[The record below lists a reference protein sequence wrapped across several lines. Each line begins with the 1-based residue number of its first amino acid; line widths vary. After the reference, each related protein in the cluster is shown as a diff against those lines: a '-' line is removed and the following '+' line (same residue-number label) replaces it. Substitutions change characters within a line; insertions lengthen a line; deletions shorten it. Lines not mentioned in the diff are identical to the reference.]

1 MDNFASQT
9 QRQFWGNFRLYLSLA
24 LILSASFAARCVRA
38 QQSARPPIT
47 GIAAVQVYV
56 TNAEKARAFY
66 EQQLGFVPKNSGCAE
81 GILVCLVVSSHQEI
95 QLIQAPNPVS
105 ANLIA
110 KVAFATPDVAAMRRY
125 LQSKGYDTNSIA
137 TSADHVQ
144 HFSLRDPEGH
154 VVIFVQLPASQ
165 PKDKPTDQLSARII
179 HAGFIVKDRQAED
192 HFYKDVLGFHLYW
205 QGGMKDNETN
215 WVSMQL
221 PDGTDWIEY
230 MLNVAPD
237 ASAHV
242 IGIMNHIALGVP
254 AIQAAKLQFVKNGGK
269 LGEEPKLGRD
279 GKWQLNL
286 YDPDDTRVE
295 CMEFKPVE
303 KPCCSEFTGTHPTP

>member
-1 MDNFASQT
+1 MNEVLVQTRLRFQRSSLFQLFIAFVWSLCVVAST
-9 QRQFWGNFRLYLSLA
+9 AF
-24 LILSASFAARCVRA
+24 A
-38 QQSARPPIT
+38 QQVSRPPIT
-47 GIAAVQVYV
+47 GIAAVQIYV

-66 EQQLGFVPKNSGCAE
+66 EQQLGFVPESSACVP
-81 GILVCLVVSSHQEI
+81 GILACLVVNGRQQI
-95 QLIQAPNPVS
+95 QLVQAPDPKPR
-105 ANLIA
+105 NLIA
-110 KVAFATPDVAAMRRY
+110 KVVFSTPDVARMRRY
-125 LQSKGYDTNSIA
+125 LQSRGFAPNPIETTA
-137 TSADHVQ
+137 EHTP

-154 VVIFVQLPASQ
+154 VVSFVQLPASPPRQQ
-165 PKDKPTDQLSARII
+165 PADQISARII
-179 HAGFIVKDRQAED
+179 HAGFIVKDRQVED

-215 WVSMQL
+215 WVSMQV
-221 PDGTDWIEY
+221 PDGTDWLEY
-230 MLNVAPD
+230 MLNVSPD

-242 IGIMNHIALGVP
+242 IGIMNHVALGVP

-295 CMEFKPVE
+295 CMEFRPVE
-303 KPCCSEFTGTHPTP
+303 KPCCSEFTGTHPVP